1 MMTMKLTS
9 KQYSMLALINS
20 SMWLP
25 LADLYYGLF
34 RWHFYS
40 ACEVY
45 KHGIFY
51 VYQKSTTT

>member
-9 KQYSMLALINS
+9 KQYSMLALINN

-25 LADLYYGLF
+25 DLYYGLF
-34 RWHFYS
+34 HWHFYS
-40 ACEVY
+40 AYEVY